1 MDLISQINQFKG
13 HIFDM
18 DGTLINSEPLHHEAW
33 RDAVKDF
40 GGAHL
45 STELLMSFGGLP
57 TMIIAN
63 RVIEMFNLKCDAQTL
78 YQSKTRIYRTTYM
91 QQVQNFPDICKV
103 LKDLSESGKRV
114 TLCTSSHMEEAEY
127 FMNKFGLKQYLNAMV
142 TGEMVQRGKPNPDI
156 YLLAA
161 EKIETE
167 VKDCLVFEDTV
178 VGMKGVK
185 NANMAAVKVFDGRFE
200 CQNVIKPDDFWPGR

>member
-18 DGTLINSEPLHHEAW
+18 DGTLINSEPMHHEAW

-40 GGAHL
+40 GGANL

-63 RVIEMFNLKCDAQTL
+63 RVIEMFNLKCDAATL
-78 YQSKTRIYRTTYM
+78 YQSKTRIYRTVYM
-91 QQVQNFPDICKV
+91 QKV
-103 LKDLSESGKRV
+103 EPFKLTCDLLRDLAASGKLIS
-114 TLCTSSHMEEAEY
+114 LCTSSHKEEAEY
-127 FMNKFGLKQYLNAMV
+127 FMNKLGLTSSLNAMV
-142 TGEMVQRGKPNPDI
+142 TGEMVERGKPNPDI

-161 EKIETE
+161 QKLGLGADE
-167 VKDCLVFEDTV
+167 CLVYEDTV

-185 NANMAAVKVFDGRFE
+185 NAHMNAVKVFDGKFE
-200 CQNVIKPDDFWPGR
+200 CETIIKPDDFWAGR